1 MKCQHTLDM
10 TAIDTGSLIRTTDML
25 EKVFSE
31 LQRHEPGVLM
41 HEMCVLA
48 GLEEFEMVLERSG
61 SLLGRRIGSSFASS
75 PGASWP
81 VFSEVFRQAARH
93 GIISVDTCHR
103 WIEYREVLNVTT
115 ESGHT
120 VDLHISSF
128 LHISSWVGSPKAPRV
143 CCQDSLKMPESWRRL
158 CRRRQPNKCLPQC
171 HTSA

>member
-48 GLEEFEMVLERSG
+48 GLKEFEMVLERSG
-61 SLLGRRIGSSFASS
+61 SLLGRRMGSSFASS
-75 PGASWP
+75 PGAGWP

-103 WIEYREVLNVTT
+103 WIEYREVLNVPPHLIVDRFTEGTT
-115 ESGHT
+115 SLLPRFIE
-120 VDLHISSF
+120 DARELA
-128 LHISSWVGSPKAPRV
+128 KA
-143 CCQDSLKMPESWRRL
+143 L
-158 CRRRQPNKCLPQC
+158 
-171 HTSA
+171 SAAPAE